1 MMNSRIR
8 SVRSQESTTRRLA
21 LLGLGLLASV
31 ILAACGSSSSSS
43 GSNSGTGGA
52 SSGALNSAQAQQLKQ
67 LLAITP
73 TEAAKLKGK
82 TFKIG
87 AILPLSGAGATFAV
101 DEGNGVKLAV
111 DQMRRYLGI
120 NVDYK
125 ALDHKSGDPQA
136 GAADARQ
143 LGIAGYGAVMNSYYG
158 VFGATLPALQSYH
171 MLSFDPGGGTGNGF
185 KGKPYFWGFRANTP
199 DDGFFALRWFHQERP
214 SLKRVAQVIWD
225 AGAAYVNPIQAH
237 LKARIAENGDTFVGS
252 VLSPIGA
259 TDYST
264 VFSKLKDLNPQIIQV
279 TVFGADPG
287 YFMKQYV
294 NSGLTAQVLGAEWTP
309 VAAQIA
315 GSAFKNWYFG
325 ADYFNPSNP
334 PNPYS
339 KFFVTDYQRLFGAP
353 PNSYYEPNYYEATM
367 AFLQLALRVMDKGGD
382 INSGQQLNA
391 ALIANPTFKSLYGG
405 NAATVGTLTLDPTT
419 HDPTIRPV
427 GLFIAGPPQKELAQW
442 NIGDAAGFKI
452 LSTTP

>member
-1 MMNSRIR
+1 MNPRIQ
-8 SVRSQESTTRRLA
+8 SVRSLRARSRRLG
-21 LLGLGLLASV
+21 LFVLGLLAAV
-31 ILAACGSSSSSS
+31 IVAACGGSSSSSS
-43 GSNSGTGGA
+43 SGGA
-52 SSGALNSAQAQQLKQ
+52 SSATLNSPQAQQLKT
-67 LLAITP
+67 LLGITP
-73 TEAAKLKGK
+73 AEAAKLKGAS
-82 TFKIG
+82 FKIG

-111 DQMRRYLGI
+111 DEMRRYLGMNI
-120 NVDYK
+120 TYT
-125 ALDHKSGDPQA
+125 ALDHKSGDPVA
-136 GAADARQ
+136 GASDARQ
-143 LGIAGYGAVMNSYYG
+143 LGISGFGAVMNSYYG
-158 VFGATLPALQSYH
+158 VFGATLPALKNYH
-171 MLSFDPGGGTGNGF
+171 MLSFDPGGGTGNSF

-199 DDGFFALRWFHQERP
+199 DDGFFGLRWFKQERP
-214 SLKRVAQVIWD
+214 TLKRVAQVIWD

-237 LKARIAENGDTFVGS
+237 LKERIAENGDTFVGS

-264 VFSKLKDLNPQIIQV
+264 VFSKLKDLKPQIIQL

-294 NSGLTAQVLGAEWTP
+294 TSGLTAQVLGAEWTP

-315 GSAFKNWYFG
+315 GSAYKNFFFG
-325 ADYFNPSNP
+325 ADYFNPADP

-339 KFFVTDYQRLFGAP
+339 KYFVTDYQRLFGVL

-367 AFLQLALRVMDKGGD
+367 AFVQLAIRVMDKRGD
-382 INSGQQLNA
+382 INSGQALNA
-391 ALIANPTFKSLYGG
+391 ALIANPTFKSLYAG
-405 NAATVGTLTLDPTT
+405 NATTVGTLTLDPTT

-427 GLFIAGPPQKELAQW
+427 GLFVAGPPQKELAQW
-442 NIGDAAGFKI
+442 NIGNAAGFKI